1 MRVVFIP
8 VELFAVQHLLMS
20 QCGGTA
26 DGDVSQMSESFC

>member
-8 VELFAVQHLLMS
+8 AELFAVQHLLMS